1 MALLR
6 DLERNGR
13 KILIKFITGLFGSSN
28 KNVNLKEIKSV
39 IILRLDER
47 LGNVVLLNS
56 VIQSFI
62 KNKIPVSLVVCKKY
76 GRIYEY
82 NDNIKNII
90 YFNKKA
96 LFNPFNIIK
105 LVIQLK
111 SSKYDLLFDASNP
124 NDLSTLSLIVMI
136 LIKAKMKIG
145 FDRKNS
151 EAVLNKT
158 VKRPAREIHILDC
171 YKLLFQHLHLKFY
184 KIPMLDLPTHL
195 FLKYRS
201 LAEEKRKILIVNPAG
216 RDEKQWDVKK
226 MLAFIQT
233 LDLKKFKLIAIFGPN
248 ELKIKDEF
256 KQKELITISP
266 KDVLDL
272 IAVLSMGKVYIGNDS
287 GPMHLAASLGLA
299 ILAIYKPSASK
310 VFGPCAKNYEMI
322 VTENPFSVPV
332 KQVEEKFKKLLK
344 RLSLS

>member
-13 KILIKFITGLFGSSN
+13 KILIKLITGLLGSSN
-28 KNVNLKEIKSV
+28 KNVNSKEIKSA

-62 KNKIPVSLVVCKKY
+62 KNKIPISLVVCKKY

-96 LFNPFNIIK
+96 LFNPFNLIK
-105 LVIQLK
+105 LIIQLK

-136 LIKAKMKIG
+136 LIRAKMKIG

-151 EAVLNKT
+151 QAVLNRT

-171 YKLLFQHLHLKFY
+171 YQLLFQHLHLKFY
-184 KIPMLDLPTHL
+184 KMPLLDLPTHL

-201 LAEEKRKILIVNPAG
+201 LAEKKRKTLIVHPGG
-216 RDEKQWDVKK
+216 RDEKQWDINK

-233 LDLKKFKLIAIFGPN
+233 IDLKKFKLIALFGPN
-248 ELKIKDEF
+248 ELKLKNKFKRKD
-256 KQKELITISP
+256 LITVTP
-266 KDVLDL
+266 KDVLEL
-272 IAVLSMGKVYIGNDS
+272 VAVLSSGNIYIGNDS

-299 ILAIYKPSASK
+299 ILAIYMPSASK
-310 VFGPCAKNYEMI
+310 VFSPCAKNYEMI
-322 VTENPFSVPV
+322 VTNNPFSVPV

-344 RLSLS
+344 KLP